1 MLHTFAETMP
11 NIQPCSRPQLSI
23 SGLSS
28 CVKGLYY
35 LAEIHVTQPGWCHKA
50 NNAAISS
57 GERCCM
63 HSANRIAF
71 NSPCNSEEEELSPLH
86 LRLCLPPPPQLSAAG
101 HISSRQGCTVGSFAG
116 ALSLNCYAF
125 AVGVCLF
132 LFNFSR
138 RLHTDTIKSRLIQYL
153 WPLLLHYSLSHFYVL
168 LHFLHRH

>member
-1 MLHTFAETMP
+1 MPTAFSNRQAVLHTFAETMP

-28 CVKGLYY
+28 CFKGLYY

-86 LRLCLPPPPQLSAAG
+86 LRLCLPPAPPSAKRCRSHFIPTRMRRWLLRGGLVAELLCF
-101 HISSRQGCTVGSFAG
+101 RRR
-116 ALSLNCYAF
+116 
-125 AVGVCLF
+125 CLF
-132 LFNFSR
+132 VF
-138 RLHTDTIKSRLIQYL
+138 
-153 WPLLLHYSLSHFYVL
+153 V
-168 LHFLHRH
+168 